1 MNRGDPAE
9 ILPPGRHERIWAVQE
24 QLDFP
29 GAVYG
34 TARGTPATER
44 MSRQAT
50 WYAVQLGDRVIT
62 P

>member
-24 QLDFP
+24 QLDFT

-34 TARGTPATER
+34 TATER

-50 WYAVQLGDRVIT
+50 WYAAHLADRVIT